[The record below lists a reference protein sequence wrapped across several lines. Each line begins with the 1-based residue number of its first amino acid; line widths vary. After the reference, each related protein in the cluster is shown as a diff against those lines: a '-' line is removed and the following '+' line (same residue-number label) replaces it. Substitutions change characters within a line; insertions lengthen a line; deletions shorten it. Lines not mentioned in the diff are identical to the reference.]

1 MNDIYIPDPK
11 TTQPAAAN
19 REPIEYA
26 DEIRE
31 CLWAEVPCWAEC
43 DVIPPEPETSAC
55 GGVPGYVEWYDI
67 DNIEIE
73 LVDAFTDDV
82 PNVVEFECEGTER
95 RTRDDVTGCVVCTLV
110 YYGHRKRNVG
120 EDQQITTLVAQ
131 YGVEVS

>member
-1 MNDIYIPDPK
+1 MDDIYIPTLK
-11 TTQPAAAN
+11 TTQPTAVN

-67 DNIEIE
+67 DDVEIE

-82 PNVVEFECEGTER
+82 PNVVGFECNVNAR
-95 RTRDDVTGCVVCTLV
+95 RSEDEVTGCFVCALV
-110 YYGHRKRNVG
+110 FYGHRKRNVG

-131 YGVEVS
+131 YRIDVS